1 MSHIGNHLGLNNPMS
16 LGQSLGMNPHV
27 MNLIDFKTGETNF
40 GFRITIRRI
49 MEEIAMMARIEMPI
63 MLLREI
69 KISSIEG

>member
-1 MSHIGNHLGLNNPMS
+1 MS

-27 MNLIDFKTGETNF
+27 MNLIDLKTGETNF

-49 MEEIAMMARIEMPI
+49 MEEMAMMARIEMPIMLMPI